1 MLPLCVTRFTNET
14 FKQRNQWKNDNKF
27 TGTIYGTPVK
37 INNKIDPEDTIIVLE
52 MNNTTNKI
60 EGIGVIKNK
69 LYNKKCK
76 IYNDNNYNRY
86 IYKSNYIFNI
96 DQLDRNEIEL
106 LIKIENIL
114 FYGRANYKRGQGIQ
128 RLPKTAQL
136 IDGNKTENLLNLII
150 KKYLNLNI

>member
-1 MLPLCVTRFTNET
+1 MLPLCVTRFTDET
-14 FKQRNQWKNDNKF
+14 NKQRSQWKTDNKF
-27 TGTIYGTPVK
+27 IGTIYGTPVK
-37 INNKIDPEDTIIVLE
+37 INNTIVPEDTIIVLE

-114 FYGRANYKRGQGIQ
+114 FYGRSNYKRGQGIQ

-136 IDGNKTENLLNLII
+136 IDGNKTEHLLNLMI